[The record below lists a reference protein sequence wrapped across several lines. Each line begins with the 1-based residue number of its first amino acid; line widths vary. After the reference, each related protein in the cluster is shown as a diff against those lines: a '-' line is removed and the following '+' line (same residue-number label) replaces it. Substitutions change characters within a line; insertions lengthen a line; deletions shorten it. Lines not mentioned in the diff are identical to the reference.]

1 MSQIATWPPV
11 IVNATVDSVKIGNS
25 VNGPFLL
32 INPDGSINTDGT
44 AVVTGTVDTNLLGLN
59 VFQTSQYSV
68 GLTAV
73 QLTPTPLTNRSSMS
87 IKVICTGIALVYI
100 GNSAAV
106 TTGTGYFL
114 SNGDSIQL
122 DLTPSQAIWAIASA
136 AGQVVFVAELA
147 K

>member
-1 MSQIATWPPV
+1 MSQFSVGPKREDDITGTVSITGPV
-11 IVNATVDSVKIGNS
+11 T
-25 VNGPFLL
+25 
-32 INPDGSINTDGT
+32 
-44 AVVTGTVDTNLLGLN
+44 VTGTVDTNLLGLN
-59 VFQTSQYSV
+59 SFQTSQYAV

-73 QLTPTPLTNRSSMS
+73 QLTPSPLANRTSMS

-122 DLTPSQAIWAIASA
+122 DLTPSQAVWAIASA